1 MTASNKA
8 APYAAHPLAVAL
20 VRATARPAAPAWQ
33 WQGATRNLVDL
44 VQMCLLVQRQGGDS
58 NAVKRTAYRVG
69 LGMTPEHRQT
79 AALVINNADAL
90 DLIQRFEDIYME

>member
-1 MTASNKA
+1 
-8 APYAAHPLAVAL
+8 
-20 VRATARPAAPAWQ
+20 
-33 WQGATRNLVDL
+33 
-44 VQMCLLVQRQGGDS
+44 MCLLVQRQGGDS